1 MRKMMLLAAMLA
13 MVLVAAMPA
22 LAQDTEI
29 DGDEN
34 VVTNEGDDTQ
44 YNAVCQNIIGSIGD
58 INQTQYGNSDAVSDA
73 NANADDDSEATA
85 NSEAVAEVA
94 QEQDVTIAQVNECLN
109 DFDVDDN
116 GVVDVVEIVEVV
128 EGEKVV
134 KVVDGEEVVTV
145 VSEEGEVVAT
155 VSASATASAT
165 ASASAASASGSASA
179 AAVTELPETGG
190 ATLLALGA
198 GVMLAGGGLVAR
210 RMMR

>member
-34 VVTNEGDDTQ
+34 VVTNEGAETQ

-109 DFDVDDN
+109 DFDVDDD
-116 GVVDVVEIVEVV
+116 GVVDVDET
-128 EGEKVV
+128 
-134 KVVDGEEVVTV
+134 VVTV
-145 VSEEGEVVAT
+145 SAAADEG
-155 VSASATASAT
+155 SATA
-165 ASASAASASGSASA
+165 AAGSASA
-179 AAVTELPETGG
+179 AAEVLPETGG
-190 ATLLALGA
+190 ASLLALGA
-198 GVMLAGGGLVAR
+198 GALLVAGGLVAR
-210 RMMR
+210 RIVR

>member
-13 MVLVAAMPA
+13 MVLAAAMPA

-34 VVTNEGDDTQ
+34 VVTNEGADTQ

-58 INQTQYGNSDAVSDA
+58 INQSQYGQSNAVA
-73 NANADDDSEATA
+73 TDD
-85 NSEAVAEVA
+85 SEAVAEVA
-94 QEQDVTIAQVNECLN
+94 QEQDVTIAQVNRCLN

-145 VSEEGEVVAT
+145 VSEGEVVAT
-155 VSASATASAT
+155 VSASAAASGSAS
-165 ASASAASASGSASA
+165 ASASAASASGSASV

-198 GVMLAGGGLVAR
+198 GVLLAGGGLVAR

>member
-13 MVLVAAMPA
+13 MVLAAAMPA

-34 VVTNEGDDTQ
+34 VVTNEGADTQ

-145 VSEEGEVVAT
+145 VSEGEVVAT
-155 VSASATASAT
+155 VSASASASAT
-165 ASASAASASGSASA
+165 ASASAASASGSASV

-198 GVMLAGGGLVAR
+198 GVLLAGGGLVAR